1 MQVSFPYPVRVI
13 SSTPKPEGFR
23 MEPFTNIDGEP
34 FARPT
39 LNGRWRVEMQ
49 LMARGMQ
56 AQLALSSF
64 NTAMSGNATCVI
76 PICTQWR
83 PNDRNGRMLA
93 RGGVAPEYTF
103 DHVGFA
109 NDPFD
114 GFTLRSPAARRH
126 SFIDINKPALSHL
139 WAGHLIS
146 LGDRLHHVV
155 NVSAIDES
163 ETAVRVSV
171 MPSIRDNHDAGTIVL
186 VDQLRLKVQMES
198 GEPLGFGI
206 APMKFAAMSFIEAF

>member
-1 MQVSFPYPVRVI
+1 
-13 SSTPKPEGFR
+13 

-64 NTAMSGNATCVI
+64 NTAMSGNATCII

-114 GFTLRSPAARRH
+114 GFTLRSPAVRRH

-171 MPSIRDNHDAGTIVL
+171 MPSIRENHDAGTVVI

-198 GEPLGFGI
+198 GEPSGFGV